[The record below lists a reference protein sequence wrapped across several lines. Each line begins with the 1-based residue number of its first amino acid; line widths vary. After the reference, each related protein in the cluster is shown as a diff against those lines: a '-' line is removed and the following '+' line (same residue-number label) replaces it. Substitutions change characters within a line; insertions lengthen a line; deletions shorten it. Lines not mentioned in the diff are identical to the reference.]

1 MTNEFKKDIEA
12 MCQKYGGLAGV
23 LERLTDLERDAAHK
37 MREIKSKEA
46 AKRASCYDKM
56 ADKLLDARDYWTSF

>member
-12 MCQKYGGLAGV
+12 MCQKYGGLAGI
-23 LERLTDLERDAAHK
+23 LERLTDLERDAANK
-37 MREIKSKEA
+37 MRGMPSKQA

-56 ADKLLDARDYWTSF
+56 ANKLLDARDYWVSF